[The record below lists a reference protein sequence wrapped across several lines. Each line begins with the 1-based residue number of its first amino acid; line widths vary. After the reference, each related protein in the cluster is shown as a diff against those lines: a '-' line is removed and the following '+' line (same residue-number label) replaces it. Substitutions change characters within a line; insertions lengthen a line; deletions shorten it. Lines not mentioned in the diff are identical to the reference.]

1 MSRAHKYGA
10 IPKTTSDGIRHAS
23 TAEARRWD
31 ALKLMERA
39 GEISCLARQVAF
51 PLLVN
56 GTVIGR
62 YVADFVYIP
71 AGKSLVIEDVKG
83 VETPM
88 FRRSAKHM
96 AAQGYPVT
104 VYPQKPKKARKKNVR
119 S

>member
-31 ALKLMERA
+31 VLKLMERA
-39 GEISCLARQVAF
+39 GEILLLQRQVGF
-51 PLLVN
+51 PLIAN
-56 GTVIGR
+56 GIQIGR
-62 YVADFVYIP
+62 YVADFVYFLP
-71 AGKSLVIEDVKG
+71 TKERVIEDVKG

-96 AAQGYPVT
+96 AAQGDPVT
-104 VYPQKPKKARKKNVR
+104 VYPPKPKKVRKKK
-119 S
+119 